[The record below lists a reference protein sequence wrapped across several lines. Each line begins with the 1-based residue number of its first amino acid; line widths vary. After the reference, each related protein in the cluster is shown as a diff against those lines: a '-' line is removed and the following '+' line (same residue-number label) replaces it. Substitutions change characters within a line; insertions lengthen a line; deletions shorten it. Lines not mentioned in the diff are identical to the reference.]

1 MKSYSDRYKELEEE
15 VHDILVEEIKENLD
29 TTIIP
34 DEDIQ
39 FNLPSKEGYFLTR
52 ISKNGLRVSFEIE
65 DEGGLIV
72 YPESFTLEQQ
82 IKILEF
88 LAKEVSLKEMF
99 NDDDVSVSD
108 FYHKLKLKDLIKNC
122 GGEVEER
129 GEIMDYIKENLFT
142 GFSFNAMIKTLEK
155 TDDLLFVKPH
165 VDDED
170 LKPIKT
176 KQDLIDVLELS
187 PSFLYLD

>member
-1 MKSYSDRYKELEEE
+1 MKSYLDRYEELKEE
-15 VHDILVEEIKENLD
+15 VRGSLVDEILKLD

-39 FNLPSKEGYFLTR
+39 FKHPLNEGYILTR
-52 ISKNGLRVSFEIE
+52 ISRGGLKVCFEIE
-65 DEGGLIV
+65 LEGGMIV
-72 YPESFTLEQQ
+72 YPESFTFEQQ

-88 LAKEVSLKEMF
+88 LTKEVSLKEMF
-99 NDDDVSVSD
+99 NDDDVSVLD
-108 FYHKLKLKDLIKNC
+108 FYHKLKLKDLLKKC

-142 GFSFNAMIKTLEK
+142 GFSFNTMIKTLET

-176 KQDLIDVLELS
+176 KQELIDVLELS
-187 PSFLYLD
+187 SSFLYLD